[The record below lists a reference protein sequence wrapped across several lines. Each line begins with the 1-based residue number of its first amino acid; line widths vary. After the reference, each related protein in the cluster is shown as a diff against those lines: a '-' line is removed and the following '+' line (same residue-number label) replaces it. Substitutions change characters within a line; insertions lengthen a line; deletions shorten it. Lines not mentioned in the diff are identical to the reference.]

1 MFGAFLYEVIILA
14 YIALYRK
21 YRPTTFDNILGQENV
36 TKILKNQIKQKKI
49 SHAYLF
55 SGTRGTGKTS
65 AAKVFARAINCL
77 NPKDGEPCNECEV
90 CKSILEGNTSDVVEM
105 DAASN
110 NSVENIRQIR
120 QEVAYATIDVK
131 YRVYIIDE
139 VHMLTTSAFNALLK
153 TLEEP
158 PENVV
163 FILATTEQHKIPVT
177 ILSRCLRFEFNRI
190 STEYIIERLKYVLEK
205 ENIAYDEDALEYIAK
220 LADGGMRD
228 ALSILDR
235 CISEMK
241 DKLNVQDIQKIVG
254 TIDKEIISNIT
265 DAIINYDGV
274 KANENIDLVIKK
286 GKDLR
291 QLVYELDEEF
301 LDRLIKEKDN
311 NQRKRFSTIIDRL
324 SKLDSDLRQS
334 PRPAIVLK
342 SAIIELCMPVNIT
355 EDENVGSSSVDA
367 NLLNTINMLS
377 SKISSLES
385 ELSNIK
391 SGMSKVN
398 IRAVNEKR
406 ENKESVLAKPKEGI
420 TSQVSKEEKKMN
432 NLPDIAIS
440 KFNEID
446 EFKKKIVEHGKLKL
460 YSALA
465 GANIYISEEFVLVIT
480 NNSFAYNILKSNE
493 NLDILAN
500 LLASDYG
507 INKNIRVE
515 LKEEHE
521 DDISKIEKL
530 FEENNVNYTEI
541 D

>member
-190 STEYIIERLKYVLEK
+190 STECIIERLKYVLGK

-254 TIDKEIISNIT
+254 TIDKEIISNIA
-265 DAIINYDGV
+265 DAIINYDGI

-342 SAIIELCMPVNIT
+342 SAIIKLCMPVNIT
-355 EDENVGSSSVDA
+355 EDENIGSSSVDA

-391 SGMSKVN
+391 SGMNKVN

-406 ENKESVLAKPKEGI
+406 ENKESILAKPKEGI

-507 INKNIRVE
+507 IDKNIRVE

-530 FEENNVNYTEI
+530 FDENNVNYTEI